1 MISSNDIRP
10 GKTIVIDGNP
20 MTVIEFQHVKP
31 GKGAAF
37 VRSKLKNLK
46 NGSTVEKT
54 FRAGESLQVAV
65 LDKREMEFS
74 YSSVDEWNF
83 LDSQNHE
90 MVALGQEQLGDTTK
104 WLKEGMKTQVLYFD
118 GNVIGVDIP
127 NSVDLK
133 IVETDP
139 GLKGDTATGGSKPAT
154 LETGAIVQVPLFINV
169 EETIRIDTRTGQYQG
184 RA

>member
-10 GKTIVIDGNP
+10 GKTIVIDGHP
-20 MTVIEFQHVKP
+20 MQVIEFQHVKP

-37 VRSKLKNLK
+37 VRSKLKNMK
-46 NGSTVEKT
+46 TGSTVEKT
-54 FRAGESLQVAV
+54 FRAGEPLQQAV

-74 YSSVDEWNF
+74 YSSGEEWNF
-83 LDSQNHE
+83 MDKVSFE
-90 MVALGQEQLGDTTK
+90 MVALSSDQLGDATK
-104 WLKEGMKTQVLYFD
+104 WLKDGMIAQVLYFD

-169 EETIRIDTRTGQYQG
+169 DEVIRIDTRTGSYQG